1 MNDMSR
7 AGFPPGKNLTIQKG
21 ERWNMAYF
29 NAEAYESLLMKVK
42 VSEEKDDPGVLADV
56 TEDFLTYVETVCRG
70 ENQLNTAK
78 ENDRNIVSDY
88 DAKRHNAH
96 ENAIV
101 AASVLNRL
109 AGRFG
114 VEPVFTGDI
123 ADRHQVADF
132 CLEIAGWL
140 FVNRRRVL

>member
-1 MNDMSR
+1 M
-7 AGFPPGKNLTIQKG
+7 
-21 ERWNMAYF
+21 
-29 NAEAYESLLMKVK
+29 
-42 VSEEKDDPGVLADV
+42 
-56 TEDFLTYVETVCRG
+56 
-70 ENQLNTAK
+70 NTAN

-114 VEPVFTGDI
+114 VKPVFTGVRGKMNLPSRGKDFFHR
-123 ADRHQVADF
+123 RHCRPASGSGFLSGNCRLAVRESKADF
-132 CLEIAGWL
+132 
-140 FVNRRRVL
+140 VNQDNENNEFRKKVVQK